1 MCVAPS
7 FVFSRKV
14 LNRLQIQDPPESGID
29 ASHEFPGNMSN
40 PIGQKYL
47 VESHDLSDVGD
58 GVLRESGT
66 CRWQQDVPGS
76 VE

>member
-1 MCVAPS
+1 MSTSS
-7 FVFSRKV
+7 FFFSRQV
-14 LNRLQIQDPPESGID
+14 LNRLQIKDPPESGID
-29 ASHEFPGNMSN
+29 PRHEVPGYMSN
-40 PIGQKYL
+40 PIGEIYF

-58 GVLRESGT
+58 GVLRESGA